1 MDDLTQKEKNKIVF
15 VADKFEEIR
24 KTIKEKGELVK
35 CMSCYQSFEL
45 SKEDKERI
53 QSGIKFIIVCPNCG
67 SEDIS
72 VRTTGVV

>member
-1 MDDLTQKEKNKIVF
+1 VNDLTQSEKDKIVF

-53 QSGIKFIIVCPNCG
+53 QSGIKFIIVCPFCG

-72 VRTTGVV
+72 VQANRVM

>member
-1 MDDLTQKEKNKIVF
+1 MDELTQKEKDKIVF

-35 CMSCYQSFEL
+35 CLSCYQSFEL
-45 SKEDKERI
+45 SKEDKERM
-53 QSGIKFIIVCPNCG
+53 QSGIKFIIKCPYCN

-72 VRTTGVV
+72 VRTIGVV